1 MNVDRVFQHVAL
13 QMSSIRTPLK
23 KAHAAET
30 VLMSWAVMLQSVL
43 LSEVLGQFTLPN
55 LIAETIHLL
64 IVSLEAA

>member
-1 MNVDRVFQHVAL
+1 MNVDRVFKHAAL